1 MYVVIVP
8 ECIFDSAEENQ
19 KTLPEAYG
27 PYETMNEAV
36 GSAVDIL
43 QTDYGDELQLSFSV
57 YGDNKENMKI
67 AVYIDGKEDYYVTVN
82 KLW

>member
-1 MYVVIVP
+1 MYVVVVP
-8 ECIFDSAEENQ
+8 ECIFGSVEENQ
-19 KTLPEAYG
+19 TALPEAYG
-27 PYETMNEAV
+27 PYVTMNEAV

-43 QTDYGDELQLSFSV
+43 QTDYGDKLQLSFSV

-67 AVYIDGKEDYYVTVN
+67 AVCTDDKEDYYVTVN